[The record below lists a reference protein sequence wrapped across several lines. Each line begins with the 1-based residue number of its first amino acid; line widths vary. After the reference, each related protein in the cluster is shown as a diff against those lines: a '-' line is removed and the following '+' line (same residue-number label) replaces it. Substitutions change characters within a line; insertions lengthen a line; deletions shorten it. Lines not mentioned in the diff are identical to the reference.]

1 MSDMIH
7 RTAHQSGSVPRPRD
21 VRQRGWGMRAIV
33 LLVLF
38 LGSASALH
46 ADTVTATWD
55 PNSESDIAGYLLGYG
70 TASGQENIAVPVGN
84 VTTWQLSLAPGQR
97 YYFVI
102 QAYNTGGLYSL
113 PSAEAFIDIP
123 NPVPSITPSA
133 TTGTRGAAFTAT
145 AANGPGN
152 RMDWVGL
159 FATGAPSANSL
170 QWKYLN
176 GTQTAPATGLTG
188 GTPAFTMPDT
198 AGTYQLR
205 FFLNNTLTV
214 LATSATVT
222 VTAGSAPTVTPSA
235 TTGTP
240 GAPFTTTVAN
250 GPGHPLDWVGLFA
263 TGAPSANS
271 LQWKYL
277 NGTQTAPTTGLTG
290 GTPAFTMPDTSGTY
304 QLRFFLNN
312 SLTVLAT
319 SATITVA
326 AVGSPTVTPS
336 ATTGTVGAPFTAT
349 VANGPGHPMDWV
361 GLYAT
366 GAPSA
371 NSLQWKYLN
380 STQTA
385 PATGLTGGTPTFTM
399 PNTPGTYQLRFF
411 LNNTLTVLATSATI
425 TVAAVVA
432 PTVTPSAT
440 TGTAGAPFTA
450 TVANGPGHPM
460 DWVGL
465 FATGAPSANSL
476 QWQYLNGTQTAPA
489 TGLSGGT
496 LTMRLPLTQGTYE
509 LRFFLNNTLTV
520 LATSATL
527 TVQ

>member
-1 MSDMIH
+1 
-7 RTAHQSGSVPRPRD
+7 
-21 VRQRGWGMRAIV
+21 
-33 LLVLF
+33 
-38 LGSASALH
+38 
-46 ADTVTATWD
+46 
-55 PNSESDIAGYLLGYG
+55 
-70 TASGQENIAVPVGN
+70 
-84 VTTWQLSLAPGQR
+84 
-97 YYFVI
+97 
-102 QAYNTGGLYSL
+102 
-113 PSAEAFIDIP
+113 
-123 NPVPSITPSA
+123 
-133 TTGTRGAAFTAT
+133 
-145 AANGPGN
+145 
-152 RMDWVGL
+152 
-159 FATGAPSANSL
+159 
-170 QWKYLN
+170 
-176 GTQTAPATGLTG
+176 
-188 GTPAFTMPDT
+188 
-198 AGTYQLR
+198 
-205 FFLNNTLTV
+205 
-214 LATSATVT
+214 
-222 VTAGSAPTVTPSA
+222 
-235 TTGTP
+235 
-240 GAPFTTTVAN
+240 
-250 GPGHPLDWVGLFA
+250 
-263 TGAPSANS
+263 
-271 LQWKYL
+271 L

-361 GLYAT
+361 GLFAT
-366 GAPSA
+366 GAPSG
-371 NSLQWKYLN
+371 NSLQWQYLN
-380 STQTA
+380 GTQTA

-399 PNTPGTYQLRFF
+399 PTTPGTYQLRFF

-432 PTVTPSAT
+432 PTVTPSVT
-440 TGTAGAPFTA
+440 TGTAGTPFTA

-489 TGLSGGT
+489 TGLTGGT
-496 LTMRLPLTQGTYE
+496 LTLRLPLTQGTYE
-509 LRFFLNNTLTV
+509 LRFFLNNSLTV